1 MDVSDKSS
9 ANYGTA
15 IILCGIFGVIGIH
28 HFYLRNFLHG
38 IIDLG
43 MFLLFL
49 FLMMDGREG
58 LAYMVL
64 LTDAVHTVFV
74 FYLLITEQ
82 ARDGSG
88 RLVKL
93 K

>member
-1 MDVSDKSS
+1 
-9 ANYGTA
+9 
-15 IILCGIFGVIGIH
+15 
-28 HFYLRNFLHG
+28 
-38 IIDLG
+38 